1 MKPGLRGV
9 SWIKSNCFS
18 TSLSRQVGNGSII
31 DSKKE
36 TRMMRILALD
46 LGKYKTVGCEY
57 EAESGRHRFATVL
70 TTPKALHDLI
80 VDREPQR
87 VVIEICS
94 LAGWVSDLVR
104 SLGIELQV
112 ANTADERWRWRNVK
126 QKNDRN
132 DALKAAQLSAVNQL
146 CSVHV
151 PEQTM
156 RQWRALIAYRAKLVQ
171 RRTKIK
177 NHIRDLLLRE
187 GQLLPRGRSAWTEAG
202 MAALAEM
209 AKPLAEVGG
218 DELWRGELG
227 VELVQL
233 KELQQQILIV
243 HAKLDELA
251 AADPRVALLRTIPGV
266 GPRLAEAIVTMFDDV
281 TRFKTAGQGGAYI
294 GMVPKQFDSGET
306 QRSGRITRQGNRL
319 VRSLLVEI
327 AWTALRHNPWA
338 RQTFQRISGRKKTPR
353 QIAILP
359 GGRKI
364 LGRGWGMLRHHTPWH
379 WQTGVA

>member
-1 MKPGLRGV
+1 V
-9 SWIKSNCFS
+9 
-18 TSLSRQVGNGSII
+18 
-31 DSKKE
+31 
-36 TRMMRILALD
+36 A
-46 LGKYKTVGCEY
+46 CEY
-57 EAESGRHRFATVL
+57 EAETGRHRFVTVL
-70 TTPKALHDLI
+70 TTPKALHDLM

-104 SLGIELQV
+104 SLGLELQV

-146 CSVHV
+146 CSVHI

-209 AKPLAEVGG
+209 TKSLAEVGG
-218 DELWRGELG
+218 DELWCGELG

-243 HAKLDELA
+243 QAKLDELA
-251 AADPRVALLRTIPGV
+251 AADPRIALLRTIPGV
-266 GPRLAEAIVTMFDDV
+266 GPRLSEAIVTMFDDV
-281 TRFKTAGQGGAYI
+281 TRFRTAGQVGSYI
-294 GMVPKQFDSGET
+294 GMVPKSFDSGET
-306 QRSGRITRQGNRL
+306 ERSGRITRHGNRL

-338 RQTFQRISGRKKTPR
+338 RQTFQRISGGKKSRRK
-353 QIAILP
+353 IAIVAV
-359 GGRKI
+359 GRK
-364 LGRGWGMLRHHTPWH
+364 LLVRCWAMLRHQTPWH
-379 WQTGVA
+379 WQTSIG

>member
-1 MKPGLRGV
+1 
-9 SWIKSNCFS
+9 
-18 TSLSRQVGNGSII
+18 
-31 DSKKE
+31 
-36 TRMMRILALD
+36 MRILALD
-46 LGKYKTVGCEY
+46 LGKYKSVACEY

-70 TTPKALHDLI
+70 TTPKGLHDLI
-80 VDREPQR
+80 VDCEPQR

-94 LAGWVSDLVR
+94 IAGWVGDLVR

-112 ANTADERWRWRNVK
+112 ANTADERWQWRKVK
-126 QKNDRN
+126 QKNDRR

-146 CSVHV
+146 CPVHV
-151 PEQTM
+151 PELQM

-177 NHIRDLLLRE
+177 NHLRDLLLRE

-209 AKPLAEVGG
+209 TKPLAEVGG

-233 KELQQQILIV
+233 KELQQQILMV

-251 AADPRVALLRTIPGV
+251 AADPRIALLRTIPGV
-266 GPRLAEAIVTMFDDV
+266 GPRLSEAIVTMFDDV
-281 TRFKTAGQGGAYI
+281 TRFKTAGQVGAYI
-294 GMVPKQFDSGET
+294 GMVPKSFDSGET
-306 QRSGRITRQGNRL
+306 ARSGRITRHGNRL

-327 AWTALRHNPWA
+327 AWASLRHNPWA
-338 RQTFQRISGRKKTPR
+338 RQTFQRISGGKKTR
-353 QIAILP
+353 RKIAILP
-359 GGRKI
+359 GGRKMFVRC
-364 LGRGWGMLRHHTPWH
+364 LGVVRHPNPGAWG
-379 WQTGVA
+379 